1 MVIKMIIPEIEDRH
15 KKLMKIKEDHRPI
28 DIE

>member
-1 MVIKMIIPEIEDRH
+1 MVMKFIIPEIEDRH
-15 KKLMKIKEDHRPI
+15 KKLMKIKAEHRPI